1 MARRL
6 REIRNPEAGGEQLE
20 YALIRARSG
29 TMTRN
34 DKIFIIVGALLLSTG
49 AMLSAYGFHG
59 LADSL
64 TEADRLSW
72 RWAVQMQTYHSLAL
86 ILVALLNMQLG
97 QSMLRKFAGWLF
109 VFGMVVFCGSIYVT
123 KLGGP
128 AAIGEIA
135 PIGGSSFMIA
145 WISIAVSV
153 FLTRAES

>member
-1 MARRL
+1 MA
-6 REIRNPEAGGEQLE
+6 GH
-20 YALIRARSG
+20 
-29 TMTRN
+29 
-34 DKIFIIVGALLLSTG
+34 DKFFVIVGALLLSTG

-86 ILVALLNMQLG
+86 ILVALLNARFGPSAL
-97 QSMLRKFAGWLF
+97 LKFAGWLF
-109 VFGMVVFCGSIYVT
+109 IFGMVVFCGSIYVT

-128 AAIGEIA
+128 AALGEVA

-145 WISIAVSV
+145 WLIVALAAALS
-153 FLTRAES
+153 RADG

>member
-1 MARRL
+1 
-6 REIRNPEAGGEQLE
+6 
-20 YALIRARSG
+20 
-29 TMTRN
+29 MTTH
-34 DKIFIIVGALLLSTG
+34 DKIFIVVGALLLSTG

-86 ILVALLNMQLG
+86 ILIALLNSRFGPSRL
-97 QSMLRKFAGWLF
+97 LTFAGYLMI
-109 VFGMVVFCGSIYVT
+109 FGMVVFCGSIYVT

-128 AAIGEIA
+128 ASFGEVA

-145 WISIAVSV
+145 WLSV
-153 FLTRAES
+153 ALAALLTRTEA

>member
-1 MARRL
+1 
-6 REIRNPEAGGEQLE
+6 
-20 YALIRARSG
+20 
-29 TMTRN
+29 MTRH
-34 DKIFIIVGALLLSTG
+34 DKIFVIVGALLLSTG

-86 ILVALLNMQLG
+86 ILVALLNARFG
-97 QSMLRKFAGWLF
+97 PSMLLTFAGWLF
-109 VFGMVVFCGSIYVT
+109 IFGMVVFCGSIYAT

-128 AAIGEIA
+128 AVLGEVA

-145 WISIAVSV
+145 WLIVALAAALSR
-153 FLTRAES
+153 TER

>member
-1 MARRL
+1 
-6 REIRNPEAGGEQLE
+6 
-20 YALIRARSG
+20 
-29 TMTRN
+29 MTRHE
-34 DKIFIIVGALLLSTG
+34 KIFVVIGAVLLSTS

-86 ILVALLNMQLG
+86 LLVALLHSRFGPSRL
-97 QSMLRKFAGWLF
+97 LVFAGYLF
-109 VFGMVVFCGSIYVT
+109 VFGIVVFSGSIYVT

-128 AAIGEIA
+128 AALGEIA

-145 WISIAVSV
+145 WLSV
-153 FLTRAES
+153 ALAAILARRHA